1 MIAKVNGAAAGLGA
15 TIALYCDVIFASD
28 KARIGDP
35 HVKVGLTAGDGGSGI
50 WPYLIGFARAREFLY
65 TGEMLTAEKAAQ
77 IGLINHAVPEAELDK
92 RVDAFADQLAAGA
105 IRAIQW
111 TKQAVNAPL
120 RAIVAQN
127 LELSLSLEFKS
138 NLTKDHAEGIA
149 ALKEKRAPKFT
160 GA

>member
-1 MIAKVNGAAAGLGA
+1 ML
-15 TIALYCDVIFASD
+15 FRS
-28 KARIGDP
+28 
-35 HVKVGLTAGDGGSGI
+35 
-50 WPYLIGFARAREFLY
+50 GFARAREFLY
-65 TGEMLTAEKAAQ
+65 TGEMLTAEKAAS
-77 IGLINHAVPEAELDK
+77 IGLINHAVPEGELDK
-92 RVDAFADQLAAGA
+92 RVDAFADQLASGA

-149 ALKEKRAPKFT
+149 ALKEKRPPRFT